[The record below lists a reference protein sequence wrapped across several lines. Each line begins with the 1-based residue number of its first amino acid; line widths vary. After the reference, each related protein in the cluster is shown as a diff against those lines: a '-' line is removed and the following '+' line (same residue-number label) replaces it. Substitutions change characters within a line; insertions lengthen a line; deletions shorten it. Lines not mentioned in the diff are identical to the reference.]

1 MTEIIDASVLDS
13 FRVAT
18 LYDVK
23 DFFNKYLDFVENEYS
38 NIINYYNGSS
48 NVAPSTSFSKLTYL
62 VKEQKKVIDAF
73 VLNSSSLENYKFWA
87 LLEYVEDIGH
97 TLETAK
103 NSSRWLR
110 ASVTQD
116 GYKQQVISEY
126 MTAQGQSLEGL
137 ERSVIKSTSY
147 RDSWVTTALE
157 NNITEDD
164 YNLDGGYLIKII
176 YKNNASLF
184 LEGVVDAIDE
194 PKKTYGLDIDK
205 RIAFEDSDLVVLS
218 YEHTITQCAKILTDL
233 KREDDPAYPDR
244 GINVKAIV
252 GNTQLGVTYPTLFRE
267 LAGNFATDDSFRSL
281 SIIDVR
287 KELDVVYVDFTVET
301 KAGDFFNKSITL

>member
-1 MTEIIDASVLDS
+1 MTEIIDADVLDGFKS
-13 FRVAT
+13 VT
-18 LYDVK
+18 QYDVK
-23 DFFNKYLDFVENEYS
+23 DFFVKYLDFIDNEYS
-38 NIINYYNGSS
+38 NIINYYTGASAI
-48 NVAPSTSFSKLTYL
+48 APSTSFTKLDYL

-73 VLNSSSLENYKFWA
+73 VLNSASLDNYKYWA

-110 ASVTQD
+110 AAVTQD
-116 GYKQQVISEY
+116 GYRQQVISEH
-126 MTAQGQSLEGL
+126 MTAQGQSLEGM
-137 ERSVIKSTSY
+137 ERSVIRSTSY
-147 RDSWVTTALE
+147 RDSWVNTAME
-157 NNITEDD
+157 NNLAEDD

-205 RIAFEDSDLVVLS
+205 RITFEDSDLVVLS
-218 YEHTITQCAKILTDL
+218 YENTIVQCAKILTDL

-252 GNTQLGVTYPTLFRE
+252 GNTQMGVTYPTLFRE

-281 SIIDVR
+281 SITDVR
-287 KELDVVYVDFTVET
+287 KILDVVYVDFTVET
-301 KAGDFFNKSITL
+301 KAGDFFNKSIQL